1 MGNDTYT
8 QGSQLQLTCVSE
20 GGPELEYT
28 WLMSGSMIDNVNDN
42 AFIIDNVTTSDGGD
56 YTCNVTNNAGYDTR
70 TVTVYS
76 KLNEKLLT
84 LDMVV
89 IHFTLYDMPYYGW
102 KIYNFKYGDMA
113 NILFNHQL
121 ESKL

>member
-8 QGSQLQLTCVSE
+8 QGGQLQLTCVSE

-28 WLMSGSMIDNVNDN
+28 WLMSGSMIDNVNDST
-42 AFIIDNVTTSDGGD
+42 FIIDNLTTSDGGD
-56 YTCNVTNNAGYDTR
+56 YTCNVTNNAGYDTK

-84 LDMVV
+84 LDMV
-89 IHFTLYDMPYYGW
+89 IINFTLYDLPHT
-102 KIYNFKYGDMA
+102 MA
-113 NILFNHQL
+113 GKFTILNMVIW
-121 ESKL
+121 